1 VMQVIMLAASEANFF
16 ASAPVIAHQI
26 VRAGATQP
34 IDMLVGGFTLTGV
47 SLLMSERFQIP
58 VVNYCLQPTCIP
70 STDANWQSV
79 VPIESHT
86 VLTFLDTLEE
96 RYFTGHAALQPLK
109 RMMESNPF
117 SAVSLPKLRAAY
129 GLQPSDTWT
138 AIMQQKLPVVI
149 PMAPIT
155 FERPPGW
162 TERIACT
169 DFIFLRAAPKIGVVA
184 KLSDVVERFCDA
196 AVASGRKLVLMS
208 FSSMPVPRAKM
219 LACAT
224 RMVSESSTPLSLLY
238 VGPPQPDTVPRA
250 LMNKRDQLVADGT
263 LLEAARADFGVLF
276 KRMDAFVV
284 HGGLGTTVEAMR
296 MKKPV
301 AVTGILLFDQ
311 RFWGAVVHQKGIG
324 PPPVHVDLF
333 AEQCVAFVNK
343 ALDPAS
349 EWCKAAA
356 ALDMGAEE
364 DDGVHANV
372 RHFAS
377 LIESGRLKPA
387 AAAIK

>member
-1 VMQVIMLAASEANFF
+1 VRPFLRGSQLAASEANFF

-34 IDMLVGGFTLTGV
+34 IDMLVGGFTLTGVGVCGAPTLWTPPSRANATPRRIPSQV

-208 FSSMPVPRAKM
+208 FSSMPVP
-219 LACAT
+219 
-224 RMVSESSTPLSLLY
+224 Y
-238 VGPPQPDTVPRA
+238 VAPAPEPWWRRSPRA
-250 LMNKRDQLVADGT
+250 LA
-263 LLEAARADFGVLF
+263 
-276 KRMDAFVV
+276 
-284 HGGLGTTVEAMR
+284 
-296 MKKPV
+296 P
-301 AVTGILLFDQ
+301 I
-311 RFWGAVVHQKGIG
+311 
-324 PPPVHVDLF
+324 
-333 AEQCVAFVNK
+333 
-343 ALDPAS
+343 
-349 EWCKAAA
+349 
-356 ALDMGAEE
+356 
-364 DDGVHANV
+364 
-372 RHFAS
+372 
-377 LIESGRLKPA
+377 
-387 AAAIK
+387 